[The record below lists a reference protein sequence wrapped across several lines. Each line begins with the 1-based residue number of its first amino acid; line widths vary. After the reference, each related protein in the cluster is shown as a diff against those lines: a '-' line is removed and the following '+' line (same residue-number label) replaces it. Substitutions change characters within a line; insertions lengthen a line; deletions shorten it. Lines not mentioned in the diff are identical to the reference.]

1 MCDTIIAHLKGVSMN
16 GKFLISCCST
26 ADLSEPHFKEREQ
39 QMLYDITYMW
49 NLNKYNK
56 LMNIFLKEA
65 DSDTKN
71 KSVVINGERDE

>member
-1 MCDTIIAHLKGVSMN
+1 MDEFGGH
-16 GKFLISCCST
+16 
-26 ADLSEPHFKEREQ
+26 
-39 QMLYDITYMW
+39 ITYMW

-71 KSVVINGERDE
+71 KSVVINREREE